1 MVDCNVGL
9 GHWPF
14 ARFGS
19 VSASRL
25 DRELA
30 DLGVSTAL
38 VWNPE
43 AVLYEEPEACNTDLA
58 RRVAR
63 YPRLLPVPVANPR
76 VRSAESIVAQ
86 PGIPAV
92 RLVPNYHAYRLTD
105 DVAVALCRRAAA
117 RRLPVIVQMRVED
130 ERNQYELLKVP
141 GVPVDEVE
149 ALAAR
154 LPELTI
160 VAVCGYLREV
170 IRLAAVPNVWLDI
183 SFAETVD
190 TLGALKAE
198 IGLAKL
204 LLGSHAPWLY
214 ARAAMAKVETGT
226 ITAVERNAVGG
237 KTAGRL
243 FRLRRLPPDAGR
255 AGTRAG

>member
-9 GHWPF
+9 GRWPF

-19 VSASRL
+19 VTASRL

-43 AVLYEEPEACNTDLA
+43 AVLYEEPEVCNIDLA
-58 RRVAR
+58 KRVAH
-63 YPRLLPVPVANPR
+63 YPRLVPVPVANPR

-86 PGIPAV
+86 ARIPAL

-105 DVAVALCRRAAA
+105 DAAVALCRRAAA

-141 GVPVDEVE
+141 GVAVEEIE
-149 ALAAR
+149 ALAAQ

-170 IRLAAVPNVWLDI
+170 VRLASVANVWLDI

-198 IGLAKL
+198 VGLEKL

-214 ARAAMAKVETGT
+214 ARAAVAKVETGT
-226 ITAVERNAVGG
+226 ITTAERKAIGG
-237 KTAGRL
+237 KTAERV
-243 FRLRRLPPDAGR
+243 FRLGR
-255 AGTRAG
+255 SSPRGTRAGAE